1 MINLK
6 NYKFCVTLKI
16 LCLFF
21 NLFCVTMAKKRTTKR
36 YYRPKS
42 KWSANISEFSSTTG
56 TLAANSVFHL
66 ESTLATNPSQTTL
79 GVSQIYTVK
88 NFEINFEFDQSGI
101 GDITRI
107 ENLTAYIMFLPQ
119 GMTVTEDFNTEHPEY
134 IMAYQYYGS
143 PQPDTPNY
151 GVRKIKTRMARKLNT
166 GDSVILYLKGQNTYS
181 QSISDP
187 FTIHG
192 LVRWWTKAN

>member
-1 MINLK
+1 
-6 NYKFCVTLKI
+6 
-16 LCLFF
+16 
-21 NLFCVTMAKKRTTKR
+21 MAKKRTIKK

-42 KWSANISEFSSTTG
+42 KWSANISEFSSSAG
-56 TLAANSVFHL
+56 SLGANSTFHL

-88 NFEINFEFDQSGI
+88 NFEINFEFDAMTGSIQN
-101 GDITRI
+101 I

-119 GMTVTEDFNTEHPEY
+119 GMTVTPNLNVDHPEY

-151 GVRKIKTRMARKLNT
+151 GVRKIKSRMARKLNT
-166 GDSVILYLKGQNTYS
+166 GDSIILFIKGQNTNTS
-181 QSISDP
+181 SNVDP
-187 FTIHG
+187 FAIHG

>member
-1 MINLK
+1 
-6 NYKFCVTLKI
+6 
-16 LCLFF
+16 
-21 NLFCVTMAKKRTTKR
+21 MAKTKRVKR

-42 KWSANISEFSSTTG
+42 KWSANISEFSSQSGVLTQ
-56 TLAANSVFHL
+56 NSTFHL

-88 NFEINFEFDQSGI
+88 NFEINFEFDSDGTSGL
-101 GDITRI
+101 ITSV

-119 GMTVTEDFNTEHPEY
+119 GMTVTENLNTEHPEY

-151 GVRKIKTRMARKLNT
+151 GVRKIKSRMARKLNT
-166 GDSVILYLKGQNTYS
+166 GDSIILFIKGYNAGSTS
-181 QSISDP
+181 NNNP
-187 FTIHG
+187 FAIHG